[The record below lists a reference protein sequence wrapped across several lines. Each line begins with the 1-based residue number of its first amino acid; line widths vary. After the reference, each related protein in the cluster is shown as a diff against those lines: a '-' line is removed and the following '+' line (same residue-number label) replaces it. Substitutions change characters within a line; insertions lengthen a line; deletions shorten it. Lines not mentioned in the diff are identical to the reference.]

1 MTMKNFIEE
10 LQWRGMLHDSMP
22 GTEEHL
28 LKEMRSSYVGFDPTA
43 DSLHI
48 GNLVPIMLLA
58 HYQRCGHRP
67 IALVGGATGMIGD
80 PSGKSSERNLLDEKT
95 LRHNQE
101 CVKAQLGHFLDF
113 ESDAKNAALLVNN
126 YDWMKEIS
134 FLEFIRDVG
143 KHITVNYMMAKDSV
157 KNRIG
162 SESKE
167 GMSFTEFTYQL
178 VQGYDFLHLYRENA
192 ATLQMGGSD
201 QWGNITTGTE
211 LIRRI
216 GGGKGYAITC
226 PLITKS
232 DGSKFGKSE
241 GGNVWLDAK
250 RTSAYKFY
258 QYWLNTSDE
267 DAEKYIKIFTFLD
280 KETIDALIEEHT
292 KAPHVRVLQK
302 RLGEEVTVLVHGKEE
317 YENAIKASNILFGKS
332 TSDDIKSLDEQTFL
346 DVFEGV
352 PQASVTKED
361 IENGLDM
368 IGALAAKTNFLA
380 SNSDARRALKENAV
394 SVNKEKVKEE
404 YTITSNDLIANKYVL
419 LQRGKKSYFLLNVE

>member
-1 MTMKNFIEE
+1 MKNFIEA
-10 LQWRGMLHDSMP
+10 LQWRGMLHDAMP
-22 GTEEHL
+22 ATEEHL
-28 LKEMRSSYVGFDPTA
+28 LEKMRSAYVGFDPTS

-58 HYQRCGHRP
+58 HFQRCGHKP
-67 IALVGGATGMIGD
+67 IALIGGATGMIGD
-80 PSGKSSERNLLDEKT
+80 PSGKSTERNLLDEKT

-101 CVKAQLGHFLDF
+101 AIKKQLSHFLDF
-113 ESDAKNAALLVNN
+113 TSDAENAAVLVNN
-126 YDWMKEIS
+126 YDWMKDFS

-178 VQGYDFLHLYRENA
+178 VQGYDFLQLYQNNN

-216 GGGKGYAITC
+216 GKGKGYAITC

-241 GGNVWLDAK
+241 GGNVWLDAN
-250 RTSAYKFY
+250 RTSPYKFY
-258 QYWLNTSDE
+258 QYWLNASDE
-267 DAEKYIKIFTFLD
+267 DAKKYIKIFTFLT
-280 KETIDALIEEHT
+280 KEEIDTLIASHEE
-292 KAPHVRVLQK
+292 APHLRLLQK
-302 RLGEEVTVLVHGKEE
+302 KIGEEVTVLVHGRDA
-317 YENAIKASNILFGKS
+317 YENAIKAARILFGKS
-332 TSDDIKSLDEQTFL
+332 TATDLKNLDEQTFL
-346 DVFEGV
+346 DVFDGV
-352 PQASVTKED
+352 PKATVTNQD
-361 IENGLDM
+361 IEIGLDM
-368 IGALAAKTNFLA
+368 IGALAAKTTFLK
-380 SNSDARRALKENAV
+380 SNGEARRALKENAI
-394 SVNKEKVKEE
+394 SVNKEKVKEDF
-404 YTITSNDLIANKYVL
+404 TITTTDLIAGKYVL
-419 LQRGKKSYFLLNVE
+419 LQRGKKNYFLLVVE